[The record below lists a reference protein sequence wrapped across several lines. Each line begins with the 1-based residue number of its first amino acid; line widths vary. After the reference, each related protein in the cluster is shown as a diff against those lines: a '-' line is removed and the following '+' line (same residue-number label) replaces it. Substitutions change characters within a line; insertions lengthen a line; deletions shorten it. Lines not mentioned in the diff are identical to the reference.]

1 MNFSFNIGSKISMS
15 NGSMEIKNGNQI
27 IKMGPNG
34 MEIKN
39 GRNSNITMS
48 GNGIRVINM
57 GNNGMNMKISST
69 NGISINGNPI
79 NNNFRG
85 YNQTFNYNFSS
96 NPDDDYPE
104 YESDYED
111 LDEAANIYDE
121 ENTVEDEEEEEE
133 EKEEPIEEEDEESE
147 EIVDRGLTIAEIQC
161 LPTRRFKMEINNK
174 KSNKDSASCMCSIC
188 KCDYM
193 NLEKIRTLPCFHSFH
208 MECIDPWLAIKNFCP
223 LCKNKVAERR

>member
-1 MNFSFNIGSKISMS
+1 MS

-39 GRNSNITMS
+39 GRSSNITMS
-48 GNGIRVINM
+48 SNGIQVINM
-57 GNNGMNMKISST
+57 GNDGMNLKISST
-69 NGISINGNPI
+69 NGITLNGNPM
-79 NNNFRG
+79 NNNYRG

-96 NPDDDYPE
+96 RPGDNYTEYDSDCEELDDENNY
-104 YESDYED
+104 Y
-111 LDEAANIYDE
+111 E
-121 ENTVEDEEEEEE
+121 ENTVEDEEEEEKDE
-133 EKEEPIEEEDEESE
+133 RIEEEEEENE
-147 EIVDRGLTIAEIQC
+147 EIVDRGLTFAEIEC
-161 LPTRRFKMEINNK
+161 LPTRRFKVEIKNK

-193 NLEKIRTLPCFHSFH
+193 NLEKLRTLPCFHSFH